1 MSSWEELADV
11 LYGGIKPDIPG
22 HGGEECASYLPKST
36 MLLETAITT
45 AMMLV
50 VAVLGWWT
58 YTMPSKFP
66 VRDDH
71 LGKRFL
77 LAALCLVFGLEVG
90 YKVCSRQVLYLLNP
104 CHVITMIEIYLLAA
118 KPGRVSFSVLR
129 ILVHYVYG
137 AVIAMV
143 FPDTQCRFLPGEVI
157 VYWTQHTMIFFV
169 VPPYLI
175 YIWGRE
181 SLEPYKEWAW
191 AFFSGILFGVHNHYI
206 LQPVALLTHVNLNYV
221 LCPGTVVPFSGPY
234 YRLAAVFHQAACL
247 LVLGKLYTVA
257 VRLLLRLFPAY
268 NPPTKVD

>member
-104 CHVITMIEIYLLAA
+104 CHVITMIEVCCTRPRLQTQRSYGGTSLFRFTCWQPSLAES
-118 KPGRVSFSVLR
+118 PS
-129 ILVHYVYG
+129 
-137 AVIAMV
+137 
-143 FPDTQCRFLPGEVI
+143 QC
-157 VYWTQHTMIFFV
+157 
-169 VPPYLI
+169 
-175 YIWGRE
+175 
-181 SLEPYKEWAW
+181 
-191 AFFSGILFGVHNHYI
+191 
-206 LQPVALLTHVNLNYV
+206 
-221 LCPGTVVPFSGPY
+221 
-234 YRLAAVFHQAACL
+234 
-247 LVLGKLYTVA
+247 
-257 VRLLLRLFPAY
+257 
-268 NPPTKVD
+268 